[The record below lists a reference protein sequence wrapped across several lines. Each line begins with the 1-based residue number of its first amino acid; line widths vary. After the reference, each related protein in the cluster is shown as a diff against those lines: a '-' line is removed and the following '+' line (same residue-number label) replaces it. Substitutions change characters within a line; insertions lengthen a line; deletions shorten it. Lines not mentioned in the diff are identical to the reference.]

1 MIDMGIQDIDVDGK
15 LDRTRSASSV
25 SVVPH
30 DPIEGAALN
39 RNDVHCEFSSAC
51 IIQHLNDAHH

>member
-15 LDRTRSASSV
+15 LDRTHSASSV

-39 RNDVHCEFSSAC
+39 RNDVHCEFSSPH
-51 IIQHLNDAHH
+51 ISSNI